1 MIVEALLTLV
11 EKLLRVFLGSFKVPG
26 MPEEFGLA
34 FDFLAE
40 MLENARNLISLVLPW
55 KIVTIGFPILI
66 SIMFAEEIY
75 ALVMW
80 LLRKIPMLGI
90 K

>member
-11 EKLLRVFLGSFKVPG
+11 EKLLRVFLGRITVPG
-26 MPEEFGLA
+26 MPEEFGVA
-34 FDFLAE
+34 FEFLE
-40 MLENARNLISLVLPW
+40 QLLNYARNLISLFLPW

-66 SIMFAEEIY
+66 AIMSAEYIY

-80 LLRKIPMLGI
+80 ILRKIPMLGI